1 MNKNDEPKKKED
13 RWIFYYVLAIVSIA
27 FAINLLMSPSI
38 PSISSIDAPTW
49 LTFWGSYLGGAIGC
63 LPAIAALQHSRR
75 EARRQ
80 HEENEKSRRLGALPV
95 FACTLNS
102 ASLLTGQAESLT
114 TLSGVIHLSQ
124 ERGLYG
130 QFRSWNPEVYAEH
143 VLSADENEH
152 PTFFELRNIGA
163 GPALN
168 VSLACAPSP
177 AVSIQSI
184 GTGEKSTLT
193 VLIYI
198 PPDAKED
205 YMVHYDIHILFSDI
219 FGNRYLQIQPLW
231 IKKEKQALAEIS
243 TPKQLEL

>member
-1 MNKNDEPKKKED
+1 MNKNDEPKKKEV
-13 RWIFYYVLAIVSIA
+13 RWICLYILVIIVIA
-27 FAINLLMSPSI
+27 GLINLLMSPSI

-49 LTFWGSYLGGAIGC
+49 LNFWGSYLGGAIGC

-75 EARRQ
+75 ESCRQ
-80 HEENEKSRRLGALPV
+80 HLENEKNRRLSALPV

-102 ASLLTGQAESLT
+102 ISFMSGQMESLE
-114 TLSGVIHLSQ
+114 TLSGIVHLSQ
-124 ERGLYG
+124 KRGFYG
-130 QFRSWNPEVYAEH
+130 QTRSWNPLKYAEH
-143 VLSADENEH
+143 VLSSDENEQ
-152 PTFFELRNIGA
+152 PTLFELRNIGA

-177 AVSIQSI
+177 AVPIQSI
-184 GTGEKSTLT
+184 GMGEKSTLT
-193 VLIYI
+193 FLIYI

-231 IKKEKQALAEIS
+231 IKKAKQALADIS
-243 TPKQLEL
+243 TPKQLDP